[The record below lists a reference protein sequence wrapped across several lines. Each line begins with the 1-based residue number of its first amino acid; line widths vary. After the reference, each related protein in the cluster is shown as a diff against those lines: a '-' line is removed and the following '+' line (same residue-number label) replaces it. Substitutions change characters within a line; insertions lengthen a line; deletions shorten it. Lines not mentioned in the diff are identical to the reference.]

1 MTNSSAGEPARQ
13 ESAGP
18 LLYRWLREND
28 SRSPAEAAPALGLDP
43 REAASAWAELRALRL
58 VRPGSAIG
66 ETDVVEPETAL
77 LGLLGTLRQKRA
89 VLSSHCQELTSIVSA
104 TESLLER
111 YRPAAAR
118 LTERVEVEVVTGLRN
133 QQRVLRDFADLPR
146 AQSRTLHADTVPSRT
161 MSQSLGSFLTEKGR
175 MVRRGVTVRAIYPQG
190 FNSAR
195 WQCKYLAEVRRV
207 GVELR
212 LAPQV
217 PCSLVIGD
225 LDVALL
231 PPRPDQPEDP
241 LIVIRG
247 AALVRTYAALYDD
260 HWLRAFPYAGPAEVA
275 GGPEG
280 DWLTEQHRTSL
291 RLLANGLTDERIARS
306 MGVSVRTVSRL
317 VSEVTRNLG
326 AHSRFQAGV
335 LARARGLV

>member
-1 MTNSSAGEPARQ
+1 MTSAGEPSRH
-13 ESAGP
+13 ENAGP

-28 SRSPAEAAPALGLDP
+28 SRSHTEAAQALGLDA
-43 REAASAWAELRALRL
+43 REAAVAWAELRALRL

-66 ETDVVEPETAL
+66 ETDLVEPDTAL

-118 LTERVEVEVVTGLRN
+118 LTERIEVEVVTGLRN
-133 QQRVLRDFADLPR
+133 QQRVLRDFAELPR
-146 AQSRTLHADTVPSRT
+146 TQSRTLHADTVPSKT
-161 MSQSLGSFLTEKGR
+161 MSQTLSSFLTEKGR

-231 PPRPDQPEDP
+231 PPRPGRLEDP
-241 LIVIRG
+241 LVVIRG

-260 HWLRAFPYAGPAEVA
+260 HWLRAFPYPGPAEVA
-275 GGPEG
+275 
-280 DWLTEQHRTSL
+280 
-291 RLLANGLTDERIARS
+291 AAR
-306 MGVSVRTVSRL
+306 
-317 VSEVTRNLG
+317 
-326 AHSRFQAGV
+326 
-335 LARARGLV
+335 RATG